1 MGGVFLWTII
11 EGKAHSWPRF
21 PWKVLWCNARSH
33 GEEAG
38 GGSSWPMQDHPPQG
52 LLWMQTPSPFP
63 WWFGWLPFQQ
73 WRAKWSGPV
82 GKKKKKCRAETNI
95 SALEPKSTE
104 TSSEGRGE
112 ADKGPQHENRW
123 RWTRVKSTQV
133 EAWKHWVPMFFLLT
147 AMNSSCWQGAR
158 RRQMTPLETN

>member
-11 EGKAHSWPRF
+11 EGKAHSWSRF

-82 GKKKKKCRAETNI
+82 GKKKKKVQ
-95 SALEPKSTE
+95 SW
-104 TSSEGRGE
+104 
-112 ADKGPQHENRW
+112 DKHQCIGAKIHWNKLWRQRRSRQGP
-123 RWTRVKSTQV
+123 S
-133 EAWKHWVPMFFLLT
+133 AWKQMEMNTGQVHPSWSLKTLSSHVLSSHSNEFQLL
-147 AMNSSCWQGAR
+147 AR
-158 RRQMTPLETN
+158 C